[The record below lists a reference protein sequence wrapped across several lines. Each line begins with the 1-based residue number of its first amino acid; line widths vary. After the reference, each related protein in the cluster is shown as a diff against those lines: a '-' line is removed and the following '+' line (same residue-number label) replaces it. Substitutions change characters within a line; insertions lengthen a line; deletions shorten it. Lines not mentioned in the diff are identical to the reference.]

1 MCTVILSRQPGAPWP
16 LLLAAN
22 RDERLDRPWDAPA
35 AHWPAQPDVV
45 GGRDSTAGGS
55 WMAVNAAGVVVTVL
69 NRPGSLGPAEGK
81 RSRGE
86 LPLLALAAPS
96 AAAAAAAL
104 SALDAGAWRPFN
116 AVVADAQTAWFV
128 AGLGQGHATVTALPP
143 GLHMVTAHPPNDL
156 ASPRTAR
163 HLPRFAASPRPTPPD
178 WGAWP
183 ELLADS
189 QGEAGELLNIPP
201 LGGFGT
207 LCTSLLALGPGG
219 ARQWLFAP
227 GPPDRT
233 AFAQVK
239 HARARVAQ

>member
-22 RDERLDRPWDAPA
+22 RDERLDRPWDPPA
-35 AHWPAQPDVV
+35 AHWPGAPGLV
-45 GGRDSTAGGS
+45 GGRDRMGGGS
-55 WMAVNAAGVVVTVL
+55 WMAVNAAGVVATVL

-86 LPLLALAAPS
+86 LPLLALAHGS
-96 AAAAAAAL
+96 AEAAAAAL
-104 SALDAGAWRPFN
+104 CALDAGAWRPFH
-116 AVVADAQTAWFV
+116 AVLADAGGAWFV
-128 AGLGQGHATVTALPP
+128 CGLGQGHATATALPP

-156 ASPRTAR
+156 TSPRIAR
-163 HLPRFAASPRPTPPD
+163 HLPRFAAAPRPTPPD

-183 ELLADS
+183 ALLADS
-189 QGEAGELLNIPP
+189 EGAAGEQLNIPP

-207 LCTSLLALGPGG
+207 LCSSLLALGPGG
-219 ARQWLFAP
+219 ARAWRFAP

-233 AFAQVK
+233 PFAGVPS
-239 HARARVAQ
+239 RVAL